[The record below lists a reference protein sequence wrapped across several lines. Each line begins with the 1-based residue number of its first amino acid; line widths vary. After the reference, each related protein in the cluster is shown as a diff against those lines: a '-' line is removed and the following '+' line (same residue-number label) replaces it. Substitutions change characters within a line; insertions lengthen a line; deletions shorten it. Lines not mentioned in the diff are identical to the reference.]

1 MSATLH
7 RIYQSK
13 SLVLAK
19 TMVIKLQLV
28 AQAINADLIN
38 RGYHV
43 DESSP
48 ETWKYYLNL
57 NGEYHQAD
65 HDRLLELSEGQYD
78 HIRIKVAGDNQP
90 IEVDFTKDLLQGDNS
105 DLAIANEYRFNTQ
118 YYNSLVTKYPEFE
131 DLIKGVLNPIPPEI
145 SINSLDGEILYCGG
159 YLKTLLPQ
167 GIYHMIR
174 QDYGP
179 ISENFLIESNE
190 ENLIPLL
197 QEHINAFLGR
207 YANVNYQLTHNL
219 FYATLLSVMYLSIPV
234 TLEAI
239 RLENGHSYL
248 GFTHSFH
255 IREYLDS
262 MGELGWVIEHLK
274 KEEQLWLYRNL
285 RWLDANRGKDMTFKA
300 IIDNILTPSNIPIS
314 GHRLRHDISELDV
327 GEGVEVSKPFM
338 LREPINIEHE
348 GTGADYRE
356 IAEIIKKEKPLAVE
370 NYYDTTGQT
379 ERVTNASRY
388 SMFDNVNTK
397 VLESTVIDLTNH
409 IAVTK
414 EDIGLSLWAFTAS
427 QGSFKGSIIV
437 THPVTSDRIQLTPL
451 NAYILSLYCLN
462 MGWAQYDLTTIPD
475 VHARWIPRVAGWKPD
490 PKCLDKAT
498 LADMRYGTLESKITE
513 DEIVDI
519 MGNFKPVFSHTS
531 ANSLSKE
538 IERQHTEAMRR
549 YMSYAAIEDMEGRA
563 MGEWVAYHQ
572 YWHWVPCKLAPKKTN
587 YRDWL
592 VSHGIELEGFARS
605 DYIALGLALVEA
617 ATGLDLLAAQ
627 KLRDKQSAVLA
638 VIKHFSSYTVHYIQD
653 TTAVDAFM
661 LGLKTLR
668 LTNLKAKIKSFMNV
682 KIANLTAVEARWKIR
697 DGVIWLNTMR
707 PWVEMMVKEK
717 VLMKDTIDLSN
728 TVTSPK
734 ASMTHNVKIPL
745 CSVISADIPDIIPD
759 DRVRIY
765 GDSTIL
771 YASRTE
777 GNATTR
783 FYPLSSDE
791 TINANL
797 SIGASILFL
806 PPEKIVIEELTTSSI
821 KDIEFRRASELIE
834 EETVYGNVGIA
845 AFTIK
850 KGS

>member
-38 RGYHV
+38 RGYVV
-43 DESSP
+43 DQSNP
-48 ETWKYYLNL
+48 ATWKYFLNL
-57 NGEYHQAD
+57 NGDYHQAD
-65 HDRLLELSEGQYD
+65 KDRLLELSGGEYD

-90 IEVDFTKDLLQGDNS
+90 VEVDFTKDIMQGVNS

-145 SINSLDGEILYCGG
+145 SIEAYDGEILYCGG
-159 YLKTLLPQ
+159 YLKTKLPH

-197 QEHINAFLGR
+197 QEHINAFIGR
-207 YANVNYQLTHNL
+207 YSNVNYQLTHNL
-219 FYATLLSVMYLSIPV
+219 FYATLLSVLYLSIPV

-262 MGELGWVIEHLK
+262 LGELGWVLEHLK

-314 GHRLRHDISELDV
+314 GHRLRHDISVMDLE
-327 GEGVEVSKPFM
+327 EGVKSAKPFM

-356 IAEIIKKEKPLAVE
+356 ISETIKKQKPLAVE
-370 NYYDTTGQT
+370 NYYDQEGQT
-379 ERVTNASRY
+379 LKVSNSSKY

-397 VLESTVIDLTNH
+397 VLESTVIDLSNH
-409 IAVTK
+409 IAVTR

-427 QGSFKGSIIV
+427 HGFFKGSIIV

-462 MGWAQYDLTTIPD
+462 MGWAQYDLETIPD
-475 VHARWIPRVAGWKPD
+475 VHANWIPRVEGWKPS
-490 PKCLDKAT
+490 PECMDKAT
-498 LADMRYGTLESKITE
+498 LADMKYGTLADKITE
-513 DEIVDI
+513 KEIVDI
-519 MGNFKPVFSHTS
+519 MGDFKPVFSHGS
-531 ANSLSKE
+531 ALSLSKE

-549 YMSYAAIEDMEGRA
+549 YMEYVAIEDMDGRA
-563 MGEWVAYHQ
+563 MGEWVSYHQ
-572 YWHWVPCKLAPKKTN
+572 YWHWVPCKLSTKKTL

-592 VSHGIELEGFARS
+592 VAHGIDLNGFSRS
-605 DYIALGLALVEA
+605 DYVALGLALVEA
-617 ATGLDLLAAQ
+617 ATGLDLLTAQ
-627 KLRDKQSAVLA
+627 KLKDKQSAVLA
-638 VIKHFSSYTVHYIQD
+638 VLEHFCSYTVHIIKD
-653 TTAVDAFM
+653 TAAVDAFM
-661 LGLKTLR
+661 LGLKALR
-668 LTNLKAKIKSFMNV
+668 LTNLKAKLKSFMNI
-682 KIANLTAVEARWKIR
+682 KISTLTVLDARWKIR

-707 PWVEMMVKEK
+707 PMAMLMVKEK
-717 VLMKDTIDLSN
+717 VKMADIVDMSN
-728 TVTSPK
+728 TITAPK
-734 ASMTHNVKIPL
+734 ESMTHMVKLPL
-745 CSVISADIPDIIPD
+745 YTVISADIPDINID
-759 DRVRIY
+759 ERVRVY
-765 GDSTIL
+765 GDSTIA
-771 YASRTE
+771 YSDRIE
-777 GNATTR
+777 GDATTR
-783 FYPLSSDE
+783 FYPLSTSE
-791 TINANL
+791 TVNADL
-797 SIGASILFL
+797 RLGAEIVFL
-806 PPEKIVIEELTTSSI
+806 PPEKIVNNEIATASM
-821 KDIEFRRASELIE
+821 KDIHFNRSTEVTE
-834 EETVYGNVGIA
+834 EEVIYSNVGIV

>member
-28 AQAINADLIN
+28 AQAINADLMN
-38 RGYHV
+38 RGYDV
-43 DESSP
+43 DQSNPS
-48 ETWKYYLNL
+48 TWKYYLNL

-65 HDRLLELSEGQYD
+65 KDRLLELSDGQYD

-90 IEVDFTKDLLQGDNS
+90 VEVDFTKDIMQGVNS

-145 SINSLDGEILYCGG
+145 SIEALDGEILYCGG
-159 YLKTLLPQ
+159 YLKTKLPH

-207 YANVNYQLTHNL
+207 YQNVNYQLTHNL
-219 FYATLLSVMYLSIPV
+219 FYATLLSVLYISIPG

-239 RLENGHSYL
+239 RLENCHSYL

-300 IIDNILTPSNIPIS
+300 IIENVLTPSNIPIA
-314 GHRLRHDISELDV
+314 GHRLRHDISVMDME
-327 GEGVEVSKPFM
+327 EGIQISKPFM

-356 IAEIIKKEKPLAVE
+356 ISEITKKQKPLAVE
-370 NYYDTTGQT
+370 NYYDQEGQV
-379 ERVTNASRY
+379 ERITNSSRY

-397 VLESTVIDLTNH
+397 VLESTVIDLSNH
-409 IAVTK
+409 IAVTR
-414 EDIGLSLWAFTAS
+414 EDIGLNLWAFTAS
-427 QGSFKGSIIV
+427 HGFFKGSIIV

-462 MGWAQYDLTTIPD
+462 MGWAQYDLETIPD
-475 VHARWIPRVAGWKPD
+475 IHADWIPRVKGWKPS
-490 PKCLDKAT
+490 PECMDKAT
-498 LADMRYGTLESKITE
+498 LADMKYGTLEDKITE
-513 DEIVDI
+513 EEITAI
-519 MGNFKPVFSHTS
+519 MGNFVPVFNHGS
-531 ANSLSKE
+531 AISLNKE

-549 YMSYAAIEDMEGRA
+549 YMEYVAIEDRDGRA
-563 MGEWVAYHQ
+563 MGEWVSHHQ
-572 YWHWVPCKLAPKKTN
+572 YWYGVPCKLSTKKTY

-592 VSHGIELEGFARS
+592 VAHGLDLEGFSRA
-605 DYIALGLALVEA
+605 DYVALGLALVEA

-627 KLRDKQSAVLA
+627 KLKDKQSAVLA
-638 VIKHFSSYTVHYIQD
+638 VLKHFSSLTVHYIQD
-653 TTAVDAFM
+653 TAAVDAFM

-668 LTNLKAKIKSFMNV
+668 LTDLRTKLKSFMNV
-682 KIANLTAVEARWKIR
+682 KLPLVTIIDANWKIN

-707 PWVEMMVKEK
+707 PLSDLMVNESVKMKEA
-717 VLMKDTIDLSN
+717 VDISN
-728 TVTSPK
+728 SVVTGRE
-734 ASMTHNVKIPL
+734 SMHHMVRIPL
-745 CSVISADIPDIIPD
+745 ATVISADIPDIIPD
-759 DRVRIY
+759 ERVRVY
-765 GDSTIL
+765 GDSTVV
-771 YASRTE
+771 YAKRTE
-777 GNATTR
+777 GDATTR
-783 FYPLSSDE
+783 FYPLGADE
-791 TINANL
+791 EVKADLRMGT
-797 SIGASILFL
+797 SVVFL
-806 PPEKIVIEELTTSSI
+806 PPEKIVDGEETIASM
-821 KDIEFRRASELIE
+821 KDIQLQRAAELVNE
-834 EETVYGNVGIA
+834 EVIYGNVGINS
-845 AFTIK
+845 FTIK